1 MSEEQGQPQP
11 GSEAIASEVQEQALS
26 PHNSFWPL
34 ALAVALFV
42 ILVGILTHPI
52 VLGVGAVLA
61 VVAVIGWGLEKQ

>member
-1 MSEEQGQPQP
+1 VSEEQGQSQP

-26 PHNSFWPL
+26 PHHSLWPL

-42 ILVGILTHPI
+42 ILVGIMTHPV

-61 VVAVIGWGLEKQ
+61 VAAGIGWGLEKH